1 MKDFENR
8 AIAPRLRW
16 SPIMSLGVLAVVC
29 VIELAI
35 ALLWPFP
42 VLPPMDYSC
51 AQIANAIDIAGDCRR
66 QP

>member
-1 MKDFENR
+1 MNDFENR
-8 AIAPRLRW
+8 AITPRLRW

-35 ALLWPFP
+35 VLLWPI
-42 VLPPMDYSC
+42 PPIERTASC
-51 AQIANAIDIAGDCRR
+51 VQIANTIDIAGDCRR